1 MIRLVATD
9 LDGTL
14 LTPDQTVTPRTRH
27 ALEQR
32 FVQLASHLAAFIQGY
47 ERTPESAL
55 AMLEFL
61 EAHFAG
67 NQAIAAAIRKLI
79 AET

>member
-1 MIRLVATD
+1 VDLAARLEPEQNAFKD
-9 LDGTL
+9 
-14 LTPDQTVTPRTRH
+14 PFNRERR
-27 ALEQR
+27 LERR
-32 FVQLASHLAAFIQGY
+32 FPQLAMRLTDFVQGY

-61 EAHFAG
+61 EAHFEV
-67 NQAIAAAIRKLI
+67 NQGMATAIRKLVG